1 MPTAGTA
8 ERAALER
15 GLATAHRN
23 IARTDPYLRWLLAT
37 AHAWIVRE
45 KLRKARRHIFL
56 SALLVIAGAVVFLG
70 ATGR

>member
-1 MPTAGTA
+1 
-8 ERAALER
+8 LER
-15 GLATAHRN
+15 GLATAYRN

-45 KLRKARRHIFL
+45 KLRKARRHTFL
-56 SALLVIAGAVVFLG
+56 SAVPFIAGAVVSLG